1 MQQNFCSKLLKMV
14 HSNSGKLGVPLAEI
28 LEAALY
34 KLFFINLPT
43 TIYIQLIE

>member
-1 MQQNFCSKLLKMV
+1 MV
-14 HSNSGKLGVPLAEI
+14 HSNSGKLGVPLVKI